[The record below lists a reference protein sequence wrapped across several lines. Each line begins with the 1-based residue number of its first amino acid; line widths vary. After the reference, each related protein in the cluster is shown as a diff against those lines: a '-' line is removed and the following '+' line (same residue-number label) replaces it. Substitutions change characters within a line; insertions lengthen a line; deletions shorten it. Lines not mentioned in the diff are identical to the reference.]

1 MSSVLLCVDIAFSS
15 PSSILSWSNFR
26 TSYYTRYLDVK
37 NLAMEDLH
45 VTTTG
50 DTSASDSVDANLEI
64 WARELPELDL
74 ETEGIVE
81 RIHRLERF
89 VDRAMQETLDA
100 FDVSHGEW
108 KVLANLRRA
117 GPPYRGKPGKLAKRL
132 DLSSGAMTN
141 RLDNMEERG
150 LLRRLDDPDDRRGVI
165 VELTDEGKRLWDDT
179 VAAQAEKESIVSSAL
194 GDREKREL
202 NELLRRLM
210 HAFEDA
216 HGPVIPPH
224 D

>member
-1 MSSVLLCVDIAFSS
+1 VTRSRSSTS
-15 PSSILSWSNFR
+15 P
-26 TSYYTRYLDVK
+26 
-37 NLAMEDLH
+37 
-45 VTTTG
+45 
-50 DTSASDSVDANLEI
+50 DSVDANLDV

-100 FDVSHGEW
+100 FDLPHGEW

-117 GPPYRGKPGKLAKRL
+117 GPPYRGKPGTLAKRL
-132 DLSSGAMTN
+132 ALSSGAMTN
-141 RLDNMEERG
+141 RLDNMEGRG
-150 LLRRLDDPDDRRGVI
+150 LIRRLDDPDDRRGVI
-165 VELTDEGKRLWDDT
+165 VELTEEGKRLWDDS

-210 HAFEDA
+210 HAFEDE
-216 HGPVIPPH
+216 HGPVYPPP

>member
-1 MSSVLLCVDIAFSS
+1 VSRPAIAF
-15 PSSILSWSNFR
+15 PFPASIFKE
-26 TSYYTRYLDVK
+26 SYFTANYYSRYLDVK
-37 NLAMEDLH
+37 ILCMEDPP
-45 VTTTG
+45 VTTNPAPSRP
-50 DTSASDSVDANLEI
+50 DTVDANLEV

-74 ETEGIVE
+74 ETEGIIE

-89 VDRAMQETLDA
+89 VDRAVQETLEA
-100 FDVSHGEW
+100 HELSHGEW

-141 RLDNMEERG
+141 RLDNMEARG
-150 LLRRLDDPDDRRGVI
+150 LVRRLDDPADRRGVI
-165 VELTDEGKRLWDDT
+165 VELTDEGKQLWD
-179 VAAQAEKESIVSSAL
+179 AAVGTQAEKESLVDSAL
-194 GDREKREL
+194 GEREKRQL

-216 HGPVIPPH
+216 HGPAVPPH

>member
-1 MSSVLLCVDIAFSS
+1 MLLSA
-15 PSSILSWSNFR
+15 SSIFVASNFT
-26 TSYYTRYLDVK
+26 TSYYSRYLDVK
-37 NLAMEDLH
+37 TLSMEDLR
-45 VTTTG
+45 VTTKPTAER
-50 DTSASDSVDANLEI
+50 DAVDANLEI

-89 VDRAMQETLDA
+89 IDRAMQETLDA
-100 FDVSHGEW
+100 FDVMHGEW

-141 RLDNMEERG
+141 RLDNMEVRG
-150 LLRRLDDPDDRRGVI
+150 LIRRLDDPDDRRGVI
-165 VELTDEGKRLWDDT
+165 VELTDAGRELWDAT
-179 VAAQAEKESIVSSAL
+179 VAAQAEKESLVDSVL
-194 GDREKREL
+194 GEREKRQL
-202 NELLRRLM
+202 NDLLRRLM
-210 HAFEDA
+210 HAFEDV
-216 HGPVIPPH
+216 HGSVHPPH

>member
-1 MSSVLLCVDIAFSS
+1 MLLSA
-15 PSSILSWSNFR
+15 SSIFVSSNFT
-26 TSYYTRYLDVK
+26 TSYYIRYLDVK
-37 NLAMEDLH
+37 TLSMEDLR
-45 VTTTG
+45 VTTRPTAER
-50 DTSASDSVDANLEI
+50 DAVDANLEI

-89 VDRAMQETLDA
+89 IDRAMQETLDA
-100 FDVSHGEW
+100 FDVMHGEW

-141 RLDNMEERG
+141 RLDNMEARG
-150 LLRRLDDPDDRRGVI
+150 LIRRLDDPDDRRGVI
-165 VELTDEGKRLWDDT
+165 IEITDEGRRLWDET
-179 VAAQAEKESIVSSAL
+179 VGAQAEKEAVVGYAL
-194 GDREKREL
+194 TLEEREQL

-210 HAFEDA
+210 RVFEA
-216 HGPVIPPH
+216 EHGPIRKVE
-224 D
+224 